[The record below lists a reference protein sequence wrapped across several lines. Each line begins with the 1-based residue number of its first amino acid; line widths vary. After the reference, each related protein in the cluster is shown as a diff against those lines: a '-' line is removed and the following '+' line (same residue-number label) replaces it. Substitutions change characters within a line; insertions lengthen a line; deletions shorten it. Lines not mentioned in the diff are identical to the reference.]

1 MKVTVRVRPS
11 AGRTAVGGDYNGALI
26 VRVIQA
32 TVDGKA
38 TAAVLQSIAEAFGV
52 ARNDVIL
59 VSGSRSRTKIL
70 DVHGATEDALQALL
84 AR

>member
-1 MKVTVRVRPS
+1 M
-11 AGRTAVGGDYNGALI
+11 VGGSYNGALV
-26 VRVIQA
+26 VRVVQA

-38 TAAVLQSIAEAFGV
+38 TAAVLRCVAEAFGV

-70 DVHGATEDALQALL
+70 DVPGATEDALQVLL
-84 AR
+84 DR